1 MHASTAR
8 PTRPRST
15 IAFAAAAAALI
26 GLSAALLALALK
38 SPASTRALVTSAM
51 AAWVVQVI
59 AFAIARWAVPRP
71 TRPIMTAW
79 GVGMILRF
87 GAVVA
92 YALIAGRTLELPPV
106 PALLSFVIFLFVST
120 LLEPF
125 FLRS

>member
-26 GLSAALLALALK
+26 GFSAALLALI

-92 YALIAGRTLELPPV
+92 YALIAVRALELPPA

-120 LLEPF
+120 LLEPY

>member
-1 MHASTAR
+1 MHASTVR
-8 PTRPRST
+8 PARPRSL
-15 IAFAAAAAALI
+15 IAFAGAAAALI
-26 GLSAALLALALK
+26 GVAAAVLVLVLN
-38 SPASTRALVTSAM
+38 SPTSTRALVTSAL

-59 AFAIARWAVPRP
+59 AFAVARWAVPRP
-71 TRPIMTAW
+71 TRPIMAAW

-92 YALIAGRTLELPPV
+92 YAPVAVRALELPPV